1 MLKDFQTDKRFRD
14 DYDCCV
20 IGSGPA
26 GITVALRLA
35 AEGKRVVLVEGGDV
49 EYSERSQLLYQ
60 CRSTG
65 REAYVDTKRQRMLGG
80 TSNHWAGRC
89 RPMEP
94 SDFSSSLP
102 NGMSGWPISYLISP
116 IPQPAHVV
124 SQ

>member
-20 IGSGPA
+20 IGGGPA

-35 AEGKRVVLVEGGDV
+35 AEGKRVVLVEGGGI
-49 EYSERSQLLYQ
+49 EYSERSQSLYQ
-60 CRSTG
+60 SPSTG